1 MTASQYKNIIEWTY
15 RLNSDIADWDDLK
28 QIRFVLD
35 RLGVAF
41 PQGTLAQSLPVLESA
56 SFLGWTPSN
65 CEDAGAFANVGVPT
79 IALNAER
86 IYMIMPTEQTP
97 SLSFE
102 AFTLP
107 SGAPMRSTDELCKDQ
122 LSDMAFF
129 TYSYRHTLKK

>member
-15 RLNSDIADWDDLK
+15 RLKSDIADWDDLK

-86 IYMIMPTEQTP
+86 IYMIMPSEQTP

-129 TYSYRHTLKK
+129 TYSYRHALKK